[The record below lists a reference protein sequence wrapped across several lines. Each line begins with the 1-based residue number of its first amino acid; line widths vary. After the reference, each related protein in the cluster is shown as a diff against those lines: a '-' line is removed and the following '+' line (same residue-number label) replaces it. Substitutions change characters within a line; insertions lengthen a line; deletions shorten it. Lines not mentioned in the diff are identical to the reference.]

1 MLKKSLNTTSTILI
15 GLTLIFVGYLFIHD
29 YMFAISKT
37 YQLYVFVLV
46 LLTISSIIYV
56 ILTKW
61 THKKFHLIVQVI
73 FLCIVGIVG
82 YNNRT
87 LFFQVLPTMIGVWM
101 LIQAI
106 VKAISIHLMVKDQ
119 LPGLKRQVF
128 FFLVNTIFG
137 FVLFLDP
144 LGHTRELAYLIGG
157 YLIFYGLS
165 FIYRSL
171 TALIP
176 IKIIESIDEKFQ
188 LAIPPMWGAVI
199 PPHLMKVILSK
210 SEQDQ
215 RSDDFDAIKNNI
227 TCDLEVLVHVAKSGP
242 AQLGHCD
249 LVYHNH
255 LLSYGCYDP
264 SHRKLFGT
272 YGDGVVLLAPK
283 NEYLYNCLENENK
296 VLVAF
301 GIVLNEKQKDK
312 LQSALLETFEKFI
325 HFQSDEDLKRAG
337 SVPLGACDDY
347 LSRVTRNVE
356 NAQYYKISEGKY
368 KTFFVFYSNCVSY
381 VSQFLNE
388 IGLHLLDFSGIVSP
402 GAYFDFLN
410 NEFKSGKGHVVY
422 RKVYTKKDAT
432 KFKKNAD
439 KQA

>member
-1 MLKKSLNTTSTILI
+1 MLKKSLNITSTLLI
-15 GLTLIFVGYLFIHD
+15 GFTLIFVGYLFIHD
-29 YMFAISKT
+29 YLFAISKT
-37 YQLYVFVLV
+37 YQLYVIVLV
-46 LLTISSIIYV
+46 LLTIASIIYV

-61 THKKFHLIVQVI
+61 TQKKLHLIVQVT

-82 YNNRT
+82 YNNSDM
-87 LFFQVLPTMIGVWM
+87 FFQVLPTMIGVWM
-101 LIQAI
+101 LIQAV
-106 VKAISIHLMVKDQ
+106 VKAISIQLMLKDQ
-119 LPGLKRQVF
+119 LPNIKRQVF
-128 FFLVNTIFG
+128 FFIVDTIFG
-137 FVLFLDP
+137 CTLFLDP

-157 YLIFYGLS
+157 YLIFYGLT
-165 FIYRSL
+165 FIYRCF
-171 TALIP
+171 TPFIP
-176 IKIIESIDEKFQ
+176 AQIVETIDEKFQ

-215 RSDDFDAIKNNI
+215 RSDDFDAIKYHI
-227 TCDLEVLVHVAKSGP
+227 HCDLEVLVHVAKSGP

-249 LVYHNH
+249 LVYHDH

-264 SHRKLFGT
+264 SQRKLFGT
-272 YGDGVVLLAPK
+272 YGDGVVILAPK
-283 NEYLYNCLENENK
+283 DEYLYNCLEHENK

-301 GIVLNEKQKDK
+301 GIVLNEKQKEK
-312 LQSALLETFEKFI
+312 LQFALLETFKKFE
-325 HFQSDEDLKRAG
+325 HFSSDEDLKRMG
-337 SVPLGACDDY
+337 KEPLGPCDDY

-356 NAQYYKISEGKY
+356 HAQYYKITEGKY

-388 IGLHLLDFSGIVSP
+388 IGLHLLDFSGIISP

-422 RKVYTKKDAT
+422 RKIYTKKDAP
-432 KFKKNAD
+432 KFKKSTD
-439 KQA
+439 K